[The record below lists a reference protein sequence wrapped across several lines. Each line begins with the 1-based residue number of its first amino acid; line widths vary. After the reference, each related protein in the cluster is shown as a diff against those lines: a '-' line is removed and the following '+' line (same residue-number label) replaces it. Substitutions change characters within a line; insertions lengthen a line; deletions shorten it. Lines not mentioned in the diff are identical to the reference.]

1 MTRILMVAIFGIAVS
16 AAAASAQNKATTPK
30 AAATAA
36 ATATAPVNLNT
47 ATVDQLATIPG
58 VGPKMAERI
67 IDYRQKNGGFKKVED
82 LMNVIGIG
90 EKNFLKMRPLVT
102 VAPPSAGGKQLAS
115 QPGQ

>member
-1 MTRILMVAIFGIAVS
+1 MITRILMAAILGIAVS

-30 AAATAA
+30 TAATVT

-47 ATVDQLATIPG
+47 ATVEQLATIPG

-82 LMNVIGIG
+82 LMNVSGVG
-90 EKNFLKMRPLVT
+90 EKSFLKMKPLITVT
-102 VAPPSAGGKQLAS
+102 VPKAS
-115 QPGQ
+115 Q